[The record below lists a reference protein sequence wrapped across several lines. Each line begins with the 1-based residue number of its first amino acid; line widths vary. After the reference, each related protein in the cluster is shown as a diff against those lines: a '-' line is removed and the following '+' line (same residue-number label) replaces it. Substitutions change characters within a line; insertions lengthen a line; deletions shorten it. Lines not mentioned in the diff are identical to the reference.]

1 MPEAQRQ
8 RTIGQ
13 MARLV
18 GLDEA
23 LIDRAGGRVHR
34 VVFARELLRN
44 KRRYCGLYDAS
55 LTAVDPFPDRISY
68 EGPDPTLAAIDRLF
82 RAGINA
88 QLRQHLGVDTPLE
101 YELLSGEVN
110 RHWKIKDARFIRQQI
125 GSMDDL
131 RYGMVLNPHMRVA
144 ISHGHFDM
152 VTPYFSTNRII
163 QHMKLDESL
172 QSNLHVSH
180 YDGGHMFYSWDRSR
194 KAFARDMQS
203 FYARSVG

>member
-18 GLDEA
+18 GLDKA

-68 EGPDPTLAAIDRLF
+68 EGPDPHASC
-82 RAGINA
+82 
-88 QLRQHLGVDTPLE
+88 H
-101 YELLSGEVN
+101 
-110 RHWKIKDARFIRQQI
+110 
-125 GSMDDL
+125 
-131 RYGMVLNPHMRVA
+131 
-144 ISHGHFDM
+144 
-152 VTPYFSTNRII
+152 
-163 QHMKLDESL
+163 
-172 QSNLHVSH
+172 
-180 YDGGHMFYSWDRSR
+180 
-194 KAFARDMQS
+194 
-203 FYARSVG
+203 